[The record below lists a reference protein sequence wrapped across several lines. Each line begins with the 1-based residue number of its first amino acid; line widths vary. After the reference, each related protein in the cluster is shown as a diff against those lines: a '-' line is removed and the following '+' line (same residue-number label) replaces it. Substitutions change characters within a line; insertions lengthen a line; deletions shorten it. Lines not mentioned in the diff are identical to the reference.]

1 MKSKVSARYIFM
13 KNRNRLTAI
22 AGILIVLAFAA
33 KWLFKSETAES
44 GLLLAASLIGGFPIA
59 ASAWQALK
67 VKVISIDLL
76 VTLAILGAFVIKE
89 FEESAIVAFLFLFGA
104 YLEQKTLAKTRS
116 AIKELVEMVPET
128 ALRQTTDGD
137 FEEVDLDDLDEGDIL
152 LVKTGGKIPVDGEVV
167 FGSGTANEASITGE
181 SMPLGKKPGD
191 PVYAGTILEN
201 GTIRIKA
208 EKVGDETTFGKI
220 IELIEEAQDSKS
232 QAERLIDR
240 FSKYYTPVVL
250 LLAIIVGLI
259 SQDLELAVTT
269 LVLGCPGALVI
280 GVPVSNVAGIGNGAK
295 QGILFK
301 GSEVITKFS
310 KVDTIMFDK
319 TGTLTYGDPRVS
331 QVKKYG
337 QGQLAEQLLVSVEKE
352 SAHPLAKAITGYYE
366 DLEAKEVEASQVLQ
380 GGGIVAQVAGQQV
393 LVGNRYLLDQYHVPV
408 TKEMEKDMEE
418 LASAGNSLVL
428 VAVNGQLELALGLKD
443 EIRAGVKEDL
453 AALKKLGVK
462 NLLLL
467 SGDNQKTVDL
477 VAEELG
483 LTEAYGQLLPEDK
496 AEFVKKRQAAGEIVA
511 FVGDGINDSPSL
523 ARADIGMAMGSGTDV
538 AIETS
543 NVVLMNGSFDRIPRA
558 LALAKATRRNM
569 IENITIALAV
579 VAVLLVSVLA
589 SSWMNMAIGMFVHE
603 GSILVVI
610 LNAMRLLAYQS
621 KLQKSRKLIE
631 NNFSQAEGPYTKG
644 IESIQ

>member
-1 MKSKVSARYIFM
+1 MQKWLM
-13 KNRNRLTAI
+13 QNRNRLTAI
-22 AGILIVLAFAA
+22 TGILIVLAFAA

-76 VTLAILGAFVIKE
+76 VTLAILGAFVIQE

-128 ALRQTTDGD
+128 ALRQTADGD
-137 FEEVDLDDLDEGDIL
+137 FEEVDIDDLDEGDIL

-220 IELIEEAQDSKS
+220 IELVEEAQDSKS

-259 SQDLELAVTT
+259 SQDLELAVTI

-366 DLEAKEVEASQVLQ
+366 DLEAKEVETSQVLQ

-443 EIRAGVKEDL
+443 EIRSGVKEDL

-523 ARADIGMAMGSGTDV
+523 ARADIGIAMGSGTDV

-579 VAVLLVSVLA
+579 VAILLVSVLA

-610 LNAMRLLAYQS
+610 LNAMRLLAYRS

-631 NNFSQAEGPYTKG
+631 NNFSQAAGPYTKG

>member
-1 MKSKVSARYIFM
+1 MQKWLM
-13 KNRNRLTAI
+13 KNRNRLTEI
-22 AGILIVLAFAA
+22 TGILIVLAFAA
-33 KWLFKSETAES
+33 KWLFRSETAES

-59 ASAWQALK
+59 ESAWQALK

-76 VTLAILGAFVIKE
+76 VTLAILGAFVIQE

-128 ALRQTTDGD
+128 ALRQTADGD

-167 FGSGTANEASITGE
+167 SGSGTANEASITGE

-201 GTIRIKA
+201 GTIWIKA
-208 EKVGDETTFGKI
+208 GKVGDETTFGKI
-220 IELIEEAQDSKS
+220 IELVEEAQDSKS

-259 SQDLELAVTT
+259 SQDLELAVTI

-301 GSEVITKFS
+301 GSEVIIKFS

-352 SAHPLAKAITGYYE
+352 SAHPLAKAITAYYE
-366 DLEAKEVEASQVLQ
+366 DLEAKEVEASRVLQ

-393 LVGNRYLLDQYHVPV
+393 LVGNRYLLDQYHVLV
-408 TKEMEKDMEE
+408 TKEMERDMEE

-453 AALKKLGVK
+453 AALKKQGVK

-483 LTEAYGQLLPEDK
+483 PTEAYGQLLPEDK

-523 ARADIGMAMGSGTDV
+523 ARADIGIAMGSGTDV

-569 IENITIALAV
+569 IENITIALVV
-579 VAVLLVSVLA
+579 VAVLLISVLA
-589 SSWMNMAIGMFVHE
+589 SSWMNMAIGMFAHE

-610 LNAMRLLAYQS
+610 LNAMRLLAYRS

-631 NNFSQAEGPYTKG
+631 NNFS
-644 IESIQ
+644 

>member
-1 MKSKVSARYIFM
+1 M
-13 KNRNRLTAI
+13 KNRNRLTA
-22 AGILIVLAFAA
+22 ATGILIVLAFAA
-33 KWLFKSETAES
+33 KWLFKSEAAES

-76 VTLAILGAFVIKE
+76 VTLAILGAFVIQE

-128 ALRQTTDGD
+128 ALRQTADGD
-137 FEEVDLDDLDEGDIL
+137 FEEVDLDDLDEGDIV

-167 FGSGTANEASITGE
+167 SGSGTANEASITGE
-181 SMPLGKKPGD
+181 SMPLDKKPGD

-201 GTIRIKA
+201 GTIRIEA

-220 IELIEEAQDSKS
+220 IELVEEAQDSKS

-259 SQDLELAVTT
+259 SQDLELAVTI

-408 TKEMEKDMEE
+408 TKQMERDMEE

-523 ARADIGMAMGSGTDV
+523 ARADIGIAMGSGTDV

-603 GSILVVI
+603 GSILIVI
-610 LNAMRLLAYQS
+610 LNAMRLLAYRS

-631 NNFSQAEGPYTKG
+631 NNFSQAAGPYTKG

>member
-1 MKSKVSARYIFM
+1 MQKWLM

-22 AGILIVLAFAA
+22 TGILIVLAFAA

-76 VTLAILGAFVIKE
+76 VTLAILGAFVIQE

-128 ALRQTTDGD
+128 ALRQTADGD
-137 FEEVDLDDLDEGDIL
+137 FEEVDIDDLDEGDIL

-220 IELIEEAQDSKS
+220 IELVEEAQDSKS

-259 SQDLELAVTT
+259 SQDLELAVTI

-366 DLEAKEVEASQVLQ
+366 DLEAKEVETSQVLQ

-443 EIRAGVKEDL
+443 EIRSGVKEDL

-523 ARADIGMAMGSGTDV
+523 ARADIGIAMGSGTDV

-579 VAVLLVSVLA
+579 VAILLVSVLA

-610 LNAMRLLAYQS
+610 LNAMRLLAYRS

-631 NNFSQAEGPYTKG
+631 NNFSQAAGPYTKG